1 MKQKIV
7 NTFLVLLS
15 LFCVATLCL
24 GLTNNAADKPTFNN
38 GYEWSGHPTK
48 DPARAWAVEMQ
59 ALTEAGVALGTGKI
73 FYVDSEVTTEGNGSS
88 WSRAKDT
95 LDEAIDLCTANRGD
109 VIFVAQGH
117 NETMGAAADEVDI
130 DAHGIT
136 VVGMGTGT
144 LRPLFDYTGDVSAAF
159 TIDADN
165 ITIINCV
172 FNANIL
178 DVNDGI
184 YIKAGSTD
192 CAIIDCSFTIT
203 LDGTDEFHESINS
216 VGAAS
221 DRLTIEG
228 CIFRQGA
235 GAAVAALH
243 MLDIDGFVFRNNF
256 VNGAYSTAVIFAET
270 TASTDVLI
278 VNNIFSDSSLDQL
291 NLVAA
296 STGFVARNVV
306 AMEDTVANAF
316 DIGNCWNVDNKLIL
330 DDDVTGALGNAA
342 EATSYTS
349 STASAE

>member
-1 MKQKIV
+1 MKNKWFYAFIALA
-7 NTFLVLLS
+7 TFMVGV
-15 LFCVATLCL
+15 FCT
-24 GLTNNAADKPTFNN
+24 GLTYNAADKATFQN
-38 GYEWSGHPTK
+38 GYAWSGHPAK
-48 DPARAWAVEMQ
+48 DRAWDWAVEMQ

-95 LDEAIDLCTANRGD
+95 LNEAVDLCTSNRGD
-109 VIFVAQGH
+109 VILIAQGSSA
-117 NETMGAAADEVDI
+117 TMGAAADEVDI
-130 DAHGIT
+130 DVHGIT
-136 VVGMGTGT
+136 IIGMGTGT

-165 ITIINCV
+165 ITIRNCV

-192 CAIIDCSFTIT
+192 CAIIACSFTIT

-221 DRLTIEG
+221 DRLLIEG

-243 MLDIDGFVFRNNF
+243 MLDSDGFIFKNNI
-256 VNGAYSTAVIFAET
+256 VQGTYSTATIFGET
-270 TASTDVLI
+270 NASTDILV
-278 VNNIFSDSSLDQL
+278 VNNFFSDSGADTL
-291 NLVAA
+291 NIVAA
-296 STGFVARNVV
+296 STGFVARNVI
-306 AMEDTVANAF
+306 AF
-316 DIGNCWNVDNKLIL
+316 ETTAAAALDIGNCWSVSNVAIL
-330 DDDVTGALGNAA
+330 DDDVLGSLS
-342 EATSYTS
+342 EAVIDEYTS
-349 STASAE
+349 VAASAE

>member
-1 MKQKIV
+1 MFKIIIILVAILALFHVVMTFGTVDTTEINFSTV
-7 NTFLVLLS
+7 NSGTFDQNL
-15 LFCVATLCL
+15 
-24 GLTNNAADKPTFNN
+24 
-38 GYEWSGHPTK
+38 
-48 DPARAWAVEMQ
+48 RAWINTLNLDIANSGGLYNV
-59 ALTEAGVALGTGKI
+59 GTGKI
-73 FYVDSEVTTEGNGSS
+73 FYVDSDSGSS
-88 WSRAKDT
+88 AFTGQSIDRAKST
-95 LDEAIDLCTANRGD
+95 LNEAVDLCTSNRGD
-109 VIFVAQGH
+109 VIYIAQGYSA
-117 NETMGAAADEVDI
+117 TMGAAADEVDI

-136 VVGMGTGT
+136 IVGLGTGT

-192 CAIIDCSFTIT
+192 CAIIDCSFTVT
-203 LDGTDEFHESINS
+203 LPGTDEFHESINS
-216 VGAAS
+216 AGAAS
-221 DRLTIEG
+221 DRLLIEG

-243 MLDIDGFVFRNNF
+243 MLDSDGFIFRNNI
-256 VNGAYSTAVIFAET
+256 VQGSYSTATIFGET
-270 TASTDVLI
+270 TASTDILI
-278 VNNIFSDSSLDQL
+278 VNNIFSDSSADTL
-291 NLVAA
+291 NIVAA

-330 DDDVTGALGNAA
+330 DDDVTGALGSAA

-349 STASAE
+349 SVASAE